1 MKIKKFFFNAIF
13 YAAAM
18 ILCAGCQ
25 TLGDTMVMRISAMNP
40 KNFIAAYLVRYADTA
55 ILAESDKMTGEEL
68 IKAGDRAMLSYHND
82 IAIRLYLKAAEK
94 GEPEAY
100 KRLGKIR
107 RRN

>member
-13 YAAAM
+13 SAAAM

-25 TLGDTMVMRISAMNP
+25 TLGDTMLMRISAMGP
-40 KNFIAAYLVRYADTA
+40 KNFIAEYLVRYADTA
-55 ILAESDKMTGEEL
+55 ILAESDEMTGKEL
-68 IKAGDRAMLSYHND
+68 IKAGDRALLSFHTD
-82 IAIRLYLKAAEK
+82 IAAQLYLKAAEK